1 MANTLLTPV
10 AITREALRILHN
22 KVKFIGSIDRQHDNK
37 IEFGGQKAGGVINIR
52 KPPQFTV
59 GTGRTITVQDA
70 EETYTALTVNT
81 QKNVAMAFAA
91 SDLTLSIDDFSK
103 RFIAPAVSRLAA
115 QMEADALTMYKDV
128 YNEVGTSGTSPA
140 STTVV
145 LQAKQ
150 KLVENLVPEDSDLF
164 FLQTPGCE
172 ATLVGAL
179 TGLYN
184 DNATWGGQYSKGVMT
199 AKEALGFKFLT
210 SAQTP
215 RHTNGGSTRADG
227 TVNGD
232 VANGTATVALAS
244 VGVSS
249 TILKGDIL
257 TFTGVY
263 AVDPET
269 KTTRSSLQQFVV
281 TTATTSDGSEAA
293 AAVVLSPTPYFSG
306 PKQNISTQITN
317 GTVCTWSTAAAAV
330 DDANLAYHP
339 QAFTFATAN
348 LEMPRGVD
356 MAAREEMDGLSIRLV
371 RDWSVNDDLFITR
384 LDCLYGYVAQRPEW
398 ACRILGA

>member
-1 MANTLLTPV
+1 MSNTLLTPV
-10 AITREALRILHN
+10 ALTREALRVLHN

-37 IEFGGQKAGGVINIR
+37 VEFGGQKHGGVINIR

-59 GTGRTITVQDA
+59 RSGRTAVIQDA
-70 EETYTALTVNT
+70 EETYTALTVGT
-81 QKNVAMAFAA
+81 QKGVDMAFTSA
-91 SDLTLSIDDFSK
+91 DLTLSIDDFSK
-103 RFIAPAVSRLAA
+103 RFIAPAVSRLAS

-140 STTVV
+140 STTTV

-150 KLVENLVPEDSDLF
+150 KLVENLVPEDEDLF

-184 DNATWGGQYSKGVMT
+184 ENAAWGGQYSKGVMT
-199 AKEALGFKFLT
+199 AKAALGFRFLT

-215 RHTNGGSTRADG
+215 RHTNGGATRDNC

-232 VANGTATVALAS
+232 VANGTASIVLAS
-244 VGVSS
+244 AGVSS
-249 TILKGDIL
+249 TILKGDIIA
-257 TFTGVY
+257 FTGIY

-281 TTATTSDGSEAA
+281 TSATTTDGSEAA
-293 AAVVLSPTPYFSG
+293 TITVSPTPYFSG
-306 PKQNISTQITN
+306 AKQNIASQIVS
-317 GTVCTWSTAAAAV
+317 GTVGTWSTAAAAV

-348 LEMPRGVD
+348 LILPSGVD
-356 MAAREEMDGLSIRLV
+356 MAARESLDGLSLRLV
-371 RDWSVNDDLFITR
+371 RDYDINSDLIITR